1 MRFAL
6 PLFLALVWLPAGG
19 QASVVDGWSQLK
31 IGMTTEEAVTALG
44 APLQRNIGRGFELW
58 TYDHQAEVLFYGDLI
73 GWTTPG
79 EGAAPRQSTD
89 VWKLNRGSDDFLAV
103 LRRLP
108 PPRSQP
114 AKPRPAAPSPANPA
128 WRPTLR
134 FRV

>member
-1 MRFAL
+1 MRSSL
-6 PLFLALVWLPAGG
+6 WLSLVLVWLPVGS
-19 QASVVDGWSQLK
+19 QAAVDGWTRLK
-31 IGMTTEEAVTALG
+31 IGMTTDEAVTALG

-58 TYDHQAEVLFYGDLI
+58 TYDHQAEVLFYGDVI

-79 EGAAPRQSTD
+79 EGGGARRSTD
-89 VWKLNRGSDDFLAV
+89 VWQLNQGRDDFLAV

-108 PPRSQP
+108 PSRSLP
-114 AKPRPAAPSPANPA
+114 AKPRPAAPAPANLN